1 MTYFVFFDALAK
13 TKNAV
18 NINVYSVLAY
28 FGLPTCG
35 EKGNPVELLLPLLS
49 FFESIK

>member
-1 MTYFVFFDALAK
+1 MTYFGFFDALAK

-35 EKGNPVELLLPLLS
+35 ERGSPVELLIPLLT
-49 FFESIK
+49 FLNNVK